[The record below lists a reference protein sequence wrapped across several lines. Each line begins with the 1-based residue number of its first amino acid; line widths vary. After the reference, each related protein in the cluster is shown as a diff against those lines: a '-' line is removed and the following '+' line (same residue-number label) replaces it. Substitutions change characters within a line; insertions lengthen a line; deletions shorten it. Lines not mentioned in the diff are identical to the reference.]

1 MKKLFSTGHVLG
13 GMQERKLICL
23 SLRPAQGLL
32 TAEEVLFAVSAHD
45 GFETANKKKSL
56 LNFYS
61 NTENAFFLDNSSS
74 NLIISQN
81 ILYKAF
87 F

>member
-1 MKKLFSTGHVLG
+1 MFKPETCSKDSS
-13 GMQERKLICL
+13 Q
-23 SLRPAQGLL
+23 LRR
-32 TAEEVLFAVSAHD
+32 LFAVPARD

-74 NLIISQN
+74 NLIIISQN

>member
-13 GMQERKLICL
+13 GNAGKEADMFKSETCSKDSSQLRRFCL
-23 SLRPAQGLL
+23 QFQHVMNLKPP
-32 TAEEVLFAVSAHD
+32 T
-45 GFETANKKKSL
+45 KKSL